1 VDYSIEFLALAH
13 PIIFPTSI
21 HLIKEIQIVSQ
32 VITAPALFTTETF
45 NALFDREC
53 AEANIEATV
62 EVAAAS
68 PEGLYYFM
76 QRYAHFNGYAGSL
89 VARLASS
96 IGISRDLFNQSG
108 VSISD
113 QADRGLDIAAK
124 VLAATIDEHADAGA
138 QQVTHRTLAQAT
150 MKAIG
155 DYAELSDIERNKI
168 AQTPDWM
175 QPILVDTVSG
185 YQGIIGDLQALVT
198 ALGFH
203 IGSELLAD
211 REYALIDKVVRHNN
225 RGVGFDA
232 YLHGKQVEIGGKRL
246 SPWYWIVVHGKHNSS
261 GVEAEHC
268 QLGIDAL
275 NLMAQYRPESADTI
289 LAWASKGFLDFA
301 DVQQRLFFQSEVE
314 LQTLKTREL
323 VAISGASITSMNN
336 SAFIAGGYSA
346 NSLN

>member
-1 VDYSIEFLALAH
+1 M
-13 PIIFPTSI
+13 T
-21 HLIKEIQIVSQ
+21 Q
-32 VITAPALFTTETF
+32 VITALTPFTIDTF
-45 NALFDREC
+45 HALFDRDS
-53 AEANIEATV
+53 AEANIENTV

-108 VSISD
+108 VAIAD
-113 QADRGLDIAAK
+113 QADRGLNIAAK

-150 MKAIG
+150 MNAIG
-155 DYAELSDIERNKI
+155 DYAGLSDSERNKI

-175 QPILVDTVSG
+175 KPILVDTVGG
-185 YQGIIGDLQALVT
+185 YQGVIGDLQALVT
-198 ALGFH
+198 AVGFH

-211 REYALIDKVVRHNN
+211 REYALIDKVVRHNH
-225 RGVGFDA
+225 RGAGFDA
-232 YLHGKQVEIGGKRL
+232 YLQGKQVEIGGKRL

-268 QLGIDAL
+268 QLAIDAL
-275 NLMAQYRPESADTI
+275 NMIAEYRPESAATI
-289 LAWASKGFLDFA
+289 LEWATKGFLDFA

-314 LQTLKTREL
+314 LQTLKTRKL
-323 VAISGASITSMNN
+323 ATASS
-336 SAFIAGGYSA
+336 YSDY
-346 NSLN
+346 SLN